1 MIFDIGDMV
10 DADDGVR
17 QIKNGIITELGTK
30 HCYFIGE
37 DIFIG
42 SELTLVKRV
51 MSRARDEADE
61 AILLMIKG

>member
-1 MIFDIGDMV
+1 MIFDVGDMV

-17 QIKNGIITELGTK
+17 QIKNAIITALGTK

-51 MSRARDEADE
+51 MSRARAETKDIIDT
-61 AILLMIKG
+61 MIKG